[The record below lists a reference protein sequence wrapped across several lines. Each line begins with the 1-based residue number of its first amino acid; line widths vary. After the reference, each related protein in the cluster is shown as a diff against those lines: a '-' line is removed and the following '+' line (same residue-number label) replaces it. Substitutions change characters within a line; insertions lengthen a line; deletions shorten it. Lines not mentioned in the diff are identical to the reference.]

1 MGERDL
7 MPFGA
12 DSSLVVMGE
21 GLCYYQVERC
31 AEVLTHSFGE
41 RSIIKRFLGG
51 VLINVN
57 VLFPSNQRSKHFD
70 FIL

>member
-12 DSSLVVMGE
+12 DSSLIMGE

-31 AEVLTHSFGE
+31 AEY
-41 RSIIKRFLGG
+41 
-51 VLINVN
+51 
-57 VLFPSNQRSKHFD
+57 
-70 FIL
+70 